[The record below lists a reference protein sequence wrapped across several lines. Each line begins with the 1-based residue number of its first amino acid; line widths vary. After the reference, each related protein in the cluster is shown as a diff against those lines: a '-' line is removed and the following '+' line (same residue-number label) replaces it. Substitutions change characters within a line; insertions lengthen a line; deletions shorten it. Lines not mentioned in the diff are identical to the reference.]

1 MKKAAL
7 ITGASG
13 GSGLRI
19 AKEFAIN
26 GDSVFVTSR
35 DREKAEISARVLSEE
50 YGVFAKGYALGN
62 RDETQVAELFQNI
75 TETGHYVSALVLN
88 SADLGLDM
96 DPLTVRLEDWMDVI
110 QTNLGWNF
118 SIARQAAI
126 QMKDHGGGAI
136 VFVSSNTS
144 RRAIKN
150 RSAYIASKGGI
161 VSLAK
166 ALAIDLGQYHIRVNC
181 LMPGSIK
188 TVRWDACPEDQKRQR
203 LARVPLGDIADFDD
217 LAHAAF
223 FLAGEGAKN
232 ITGAEL
238 VIDGGVDCQ
247 LFPG

>member
-19 AKEFAIN
+19 AQEFAAN
-26 GDSVFVTSR
+26 GYAVFVTSR
-35 DREKAEISARVLSEE
+35 DGDKAQAAAELLRKE
-50 YGVFAKGYALGN
+50 YGVFTHGFALGT
-62 RDETQVAELFQNI
+62 RDEGQVLDMFQAI
-75 TETGHYVSALVLN
+75 MDSGHYVTALVLN
-88 SADLGLDM
+88 SADLGMGM
-96 DPLTVRLEDWMDVI
+96 DPLTVPLEDWMAVI

-126 QMKDHGGGAI
+126 QMRNNSGGSI
-136 VFVSSNTS
+136 VFIGSNTS
-144 RRAIKN
+144 RRAIKG

-181 LMPGSIK
+181 VLPGSIK
-188 TVRWDACPEDQKRQR
+188 TARWDARSEEQHRQS

-217 LAHAAF
+217 LAYAAY
-223 FLAGEGAKN
+223 FLSGDGAKN

-238 VIDGGVDCQ
+238 VLDGGVDCQ
-247 LFPG
+247 LFPL